1 MTAED
6 KSKNSE
12 LEKGPTEKQE
22 ETFRRAKEV
31 YKQVRRISTN
41 EWDAKGPKFE
51 KKRRD
56 SSRWEMD
63 LPELRHK
70 ACASALGRPSSKTES
85 RQKLL
90 QRLV

>member
-1 MTAED
+1 MTAEE

-70 ACASALGRPSSKTES
+70 A
-85 RQKLL
+85 
-90 QRLV
+90 